1 MFSIY
6 ICSNKSK
13 NYLILKILTEDKV
26 KFLIDILIDSSQF
39 NYSNNYPINIEQI
52 KNNIKFK
59 YTICSILINLL
70 YDTDKLNEIFNSK
83 IMSLYN
89 FILTLIQIYQN
100 WNDVSFLIL
109 ITHYQ
114 WLLNNLILG
123 DENYPKIINQNPNIN
138 FPQLIQNIFSI
149 NNPELYL
156 NNIRMLVVYLKQQS
170 NKETLFQYNSF
181 ISNLDNIISNSIEKN
196 DISIILEA
204 YEALNELFKSE
215 ANCKY
220 VIENKQYI
228 NLITKIVNGFNNISY
243 CNCCLTKLI
252 KNDHDNII
260 NDNYQI
266 FKTLL
271 DIIFKKI
278 PAGKD
283 TIKH

>member
-1 MFSIY
+1 MNKLKI
-6 ICSNKSK
+6 ILNSNK
-13 NYLILKILTEDKV
+13 
-26 KFLIDILIDSSQF
+26 
-39 NYSNNYPINIEQI
+39 
-52 KNNIKFK
+52 
-59 YTICSILINLL
+59 NLL

-181 ISNLDNIISNSIEKN
+181 ILNLDNIISNSIEKN

-215 ANCKY
+215 ANCKF

-252 KNDHDNII
+252 KNDRDNII

-283 TIKH
+283 TIKHSLKILRLISQNKNGFNFFNLKIILIFKEVLLCH